1 MAIIAPTLRFNM
13 SGASSDPAIES
24 GRYQAAL
31 DMAEFAE
38 RHDFGLVNVE
48 EHHGTEIGWL
58 GSPLTLAGLILGRT
72 QRIPVRAMAVL
83 VTLYDPIRLAED
95 IALLD
100 LASRGRLTVVMGQG
114 YRPVEYHM
122 MDRDWEAR
130 GDAIEHVIDTLLKAW
145 TGETFEY
152 RGKPVQV
159 RPRPFSRPT
168 PPITYGGMSRPAA
181 RRAAKLGLAFQPAQ
195 PMPELADYYLA
206 ECARFGTQGQVIN
219 YKDMSLVFVDE
230 DPDQA
235 WRELG
240 PYFLTE
246 VEEYSSW
253 ARQGVERHYS
263 VKTQSVDDLRGRKVF
278 EILTPQECLA
288 RAAAS
293 IGPYEPILHPLAG
306 GIPVER
312 AWRSLEIFR
321 DKVLAKQNA

>member
-13 SGASSDPAIES
+13 SGASPDPEIES
-24 GRYQAAL
+24 GRYRAAL
-31 DMAEFAE
+31 EMAEFAE
-38 RHDFGLVNVE
+38 QHRFGLVNVE
-48 EHHGTEIGWL
+48 EHHGTEIGWM
-58 GSPLTLAGLILGRT
+58 GNPLMMAGLILGRT

-83 VTLYDPIRLAED
+83 VTLYDPIRLAEE

-100 LASRGRLTVVMGQG
+100 LAGRGRLTVVMGMG

-122 MDRDWEAR
+122 LDRDWDGRAE
-130 GDAIEHVIDTLLKAW
+130 AIEHVIDTLRMAW

-159 RPRPFSRPT
+159 RPRPYTRPH
-168 PPITYGGMSRPAA
+168 PPITYGGMSKPAA

-195 PMPELADYYLA
+195 PMPELAAYYLA
-206 ECARFGTQGQVIN
+206 ECARFGTRGEVIN
-219 YKDMSLVFVDE
+219 YKDLSLIFVDE
-230 DPDQA
+230 DPDKA

-240 PYFLTE
+240 PYFLKE

-263 VKTQSVDDLRGRKVF
+263 VKTESIEDLRGRKVF
-278 EILTPQECLA
+278 EILTPAECLA
-288 RAAAS
+288 RARAS
-293 IGPYEPILHPLAG
+293 VGPYEPILHPLAG
-306 GIPVER
+306 GIPVDR

-321 DKVLAKQNA
+321 DKVLAKHTA